1 MAEQLNDVNLEKFKE
16 LDRTVR
22 ENPAL
27 GRCTVKVKSTWHRGT
42 KVLVEVGPMHAL
54 GDNLFPPYLSED
66 VRKALEFHGKDVRL
80 VNIEEDYGHDFFLI
94 PEIILDKLSPPI
106 REFLDT

>member
-1 MAEQLNDVNLEKFKE
+1 M
-16 LDRTVR
+16 
-22 ENPAL
+22 
-27 GRCTVKVKSTWHRGT
+27 
-42 KVLVEVGPMHAL
+42 LVCAS

-66 VRKALEFHGKDVRL
+66 VRKALEFHGKDVKL

-106 REFLDT
+106 REFLDTYEHARPVLARHR